1 MIHILNRCQSKKCIG
16 KNFSVANCKFKKSPF
31 QLPVYSE
38 SYDSHNVSMPEE
50 TTQSTALVS
59 KPTIDAQHQFDMH
72 QSNVEQVN
80 NVFVPHVERSIT
92 DIWKEAVAQKQK
104 AYDQELHAQ
113 GLDIIKNHSQLNGLY
128 YNNQRELK
136 ALYQKLDSIKDV
148 KSSESYSYALRFFLH
163 FY

>member
-1 MIHILNRCQSKKCIG
+1 MFTIKKLMSLFLCLVGLGVFDSYI
-16 KNFSVANCKFKKSPF
+16 KSMSIEEVHWKKSQRSELQVQKSPF

-80 NVFVPHVERSIT
+80 NVFVPHVERSLT
-92 DIWKEAVAQKQK
+92 DIWKEKSGSSK
-104 AYDQELHAQ
+104 A
-113 GLDIIKNHSQLNGLY
+113 K
-128 YNNQRELK
+128 
-136 ALYQKLDSIKDV
+136 SIR
-148 KSSESYSYALRFFLH
+148 SRASCTRSRYS
-163 FY
+163 